1 MTTLANRP
9 NTAVLVIDVQNDV
22 MARVHNRDGVI
33 ANIGTLMDKAR
44 AEDVPVIWVRH
55 FDQDLP
61 KDSEEWQCV
70 SELVRRESEPL
81 VHKSWADAFE
91 DSDPEAR
98 LAERGVGRL
107 FVTGATTDVCIR
119 STLHGDRPRLRR
131 DPGRRRTYHRGPHR
145 RGRAD
150 PGSGD
155 RAHESVLE
163 VPPRA
168 RTPGRDRRDGRGQL
182 HRTLS
187 VAEIKAG
194 RRPRSARRCARLAGR
209 LTDSLKIT
217 LTAFWPHKDAQ
228 RCCLLR
234 TSEYHF
240 RGSAV
245 E

>member
-33 ANIGTLMDKAR
+33 ANIGTLVDKAR

-81 VHKSWADAFE
+81 VHKSWVDAFE
-91 DSDPEAR
+91 DSDLEAR

-119 STLHGDRPRLRR
+119 STLHGAIVRGYDTILVGDAHTTEDHTDEGAPTPDLVIVHTNLYWKYHLV
-131 DPGRRRTYHRGPHR
+131 PGRRAGTVET
-145 RGRAD
+145 A
-150 PGSGD
+150 
-155 RAHESVLE
+155 E
-163 VPPRA
+163 VSFTEP
-168 RTPGRDRRDGRGQL
+168 
-182 HRTLS
+182 
-187 VAEIKAG
+187 
-194 RRPRSARRCARLAGR
+194 
-209 LTDSLKIT
+209 
-217 LTAFWPHKDAQ
+217 
-228 RCCLLR
+228 
-234 TSEYHF
+234 
-240 RGSAV
+240 
-245 E
+245 